1 MALIKCEECG
11 KEISSEALT
20 CPHCGA
26 TTAEG
31 KRHKKFQA
39 NNKLS
44 MVRTVISI
52 ADTLALCVSAYN
64 LIIVI
69 IEKKR
74 WEYAFTPPLSEYES
88 NVMKWMFIGLFIGII
103 LSFAEAFISVKIK
116 RSNSDIAIKYSGER
130 INNNV
135 WHCTCGMNNP
145 LNRTSCV
152 SCGRMREGTPRMSV
166 SQGYWQCMNCG
177 RNNPNYT
184 GTCACGAK
192 KPE

>member
-31 KRHKKFQA
+31 KRNKDFQA
-39 NNKLS
+39 DKKIAL
-44 MVRTVISI
+44 VRSISKI
-52 ADTLALCVSAYN
+52 AYIVSVCVFIWN
-64 LIIVI
+64 IIKII
-69 IEKKR
+69 IEKNESR
-74 WEYAFTPPLSEYES
+74 YAFTSPLSEHES
-88 NVMKWMFIGLFIGII
+88 NVVKWLIISIIIMVIASMFTK
-103 LSFAEAFISVKIK
+103 AK
-116 RSNSDIAIKYSGER
+116 RIDSDATIKYNGAKM
-130 INNNV
+130 NNGV

-152 SCGRMREGTPRMSV
+152 SCGRMRDDAPRMSV